1 MARSQQN
8 SAGNK
13 TATKSKKSTQTKSVS
28 KSGAK
33 NCSNCSNC
41 KESIVAFSK
50 LKNKHSLWCR
60 IKESVCF
67 YKSYL
72 SGELL

>member
-1 MARSQQN
+1 LYIKFTLAQNIIVAVDATEEKIMARSQQN

-28 KSGAK
+28 KSCAK

-41 KESIVAFSK
+41 K
-50 LKNKHSLWCR
+50 
-60 IKESVCF
+60 
-67 YKSYL
+67 
-72 SGELL
+72 

>member
-1 MARSQQN
+1 MYIKFTLAQNIIVAVDATEEKIMARSQQN

-41 KESIVAFSK
+41 K
-50 LKNKHSLWCR
+50 
-60 IKESVCF
+60 
-67 YKSYL
+67 
-72 SGELL
+72 

>member
-1 MARSQQN
+1 MYIKFTLAQNIIVAVDATEEKIMARSQQN

-33 NCSNCSNC
+33 NCSNCANC
-41 KESIVAFSK
+41 K
-50 LKNKHSLWCR
+50 
-60 IKESVCF
+60 
-67 YKSYL
+67 
-72 SGELL
+72 